1 MSEFTLVIGNKNYSS
16 WSLRGWLICKAA
28 GIAFEEVLV
37 RLYEPD
43 SKAQVARH
51 SPSGLLP
58 VLVHGGLSIWDSMS
72 IGEYLHELKPEAGLW
87 PAAAAARAIARSV
100 AAEMHAGF
108 ADLRREMPM
117 NIRASFPG
125 HGHTPEVLAQV
136 QRVAGM
142 WLDCRKRFAGSSPR
156 DDGFLFGAFSI
167 ADAMFAPLATR
178 FRTYGVK
185 LDSQAQRYCEALL
198 NHEAMK
204 EWCDAARH
212 EPWLVAE
219 YEFR

>member
-28 GIAFEEVLV
+28 GIEFDEVLV

-43 SKAQVARH
+43 TKAQIARY

-58 VLVHGGLSIWDSMS
+58 VLVHGGLSIWDSLA
-72 IGEYLHELKPEAGLW
+72 IGEYLNELRPQAGLW
-87 PAAAAARAIARSV
+87 PEAAAARAVARSV
-100 AAEMHAGF
+100 AQEMHAGF
-108 ADLRREMPM
+108 LDLRREMPM

-125 HGHTPEVLAQV
+125 HGHTPEVLGQAQ
-136 QRVAGM
+136 RIAGM
-142 WLDCRKRFAGSSPR
+142 WLDCRKRFAGSAAR
-156 DDGFLFGAFSI
+156 DDGFLFGTFTV
-167 ADAMFAPLATR
+167 ADAMFAPVATR
-178 FRTYGVK
+178 FQTYGVK
-185 LDSQAQRYCEALL
+185 LDAQAQRYCEALL
-198 NHEAMK
+198 EHAAMK
-204 EWCDAARH
+204 EWSDAARH